1 MDAKRLTE
9 IKTLFLDALTSGA
22 SLNKLC
28 DITSEAIDLPVA
40 LALTT
45 RTLIAKS
52 ASYTDK
58 YVDEYISG
66 PEFCTK
72 EEAAANTQNFNKS
85 LSNRKAT
92 IYTFPYVH
100 HKRVTCG
107 CFYNNRLL
115 AILDC
120 PLIKPIKEEE
130 VFPVLEEAS
139 KVFIA
144 AMQMYKYISANTR
157 DSIQTYIRG
166 ILSGDQSSFY
176 QQKDPASLAIDPDVS
191 WILMW
196 VEPDDMKHYLEL
208 TANVRIF
215 CSQVHDIWYVEYE
228 DGIVIVTYA
237 EHSEYPPQLARALT
251 AGSKLAV
258 SDPFHSLLDLKE
270 ELPIAQ
276 RSLSLARQ
284 EGFQET
290 IVFVHNY
297 KFPLALLSF
306 TPKDALDRLFHNSIM
321 HKIKQYDAEHCT
333 EYYKTIRSFLL
344 NHMDQK
350 KMSEDLNIH
359 RNTTAYRMHRITD
372 IFGIDLTDCRE
383 ITAMYL
389 SLFED
394 LAK

>member
-1 MDAKRLTE
+1 MDENKLTE
-9 IKTLFLDALTSGA
+9 IKTRFLDALTSGA

-72 EEAAANTQNFNKS
+72 EEAAANTREFNRS

-107 CFYNNRLL
+107 CFFNNRLL
-115 AILDC
+115 AILDS
-120 PLIKPIKEEE
+120 PLIKPISQED

-139 KVFIA
+139 KVFIT
-144 AMQMYKYISANTR
+144 AMQMYKYISSNTR
-157 DSIQTYIRG
+157 DSVQTYIRG
-166 ILSGDQSSFY
+166 ILSGDQDSFY

-196 VEPDDMKHYLEL
+196 AKPNDAKRYPEL
-208 TANVRIF
+208 TSNIRIF
-215 CSQVHDIWYVEYE
+215 CSQLHDIWYVEHE
-228 DGIVIVTYA
+228 DGIVILTYA
-237 EHSEYPPQLARALT
+237 EHREYPLQLAHALT
-251 AGSKLAV
+251 DGSKLAV
-258 SDPFHSLLDLKE
+258 SDPFNSLMDIKE

-276 RSLSLARQ
+276 RSLSLAKE
-284 EGFQET
+284 EGFSEN

-306 TPKDALDRLFHNSIM
+306 TPKDVLNRLFENSIM

-350 KMSEDLNIH
+350 RMSEDLNIH
-359 RNTTAYRMHRITD
+359 KNTTAYRMHRISD
-372 IFGIDLTDCRE
+372 LFGIDLTDCRE
-383 ITAMYL
+383 ITTMYL

-394 LAK
+394 LTK